1 MLNLKRLISVGM
13 FVSLLSLQGIA
24 FAQSVSST
32 SSQSADTRI
41 QAVISGPDDI
51 AVGRT
56 VVLDG
61 SLSHTTGEN
70 PSYQWFIEGRKQP
83 ISDTVEAI
91 YTPDKAGQIIFHL
104 IVRASLSDGTQ
115 LVSETLHPVTV
126 YDRKIVLV
134 ADGSVSSEKLAAQRQ
149 SASEAGLYLRIL
161 HASGAV
167 TPLTGEDHLAAFIS
181 EHSTALNG
189 ADSIVL
195 WTESITGL
203 QSLVRALQGQED
215 LRAGLRSQHI
225 ILITEGGLRTLSRIA
240 WGPFAELQPQAI
252 IITRPEA
259 LGPLFT
265 TPSISVFLEQ
275 ITQRDI
281 GILQIDASSVMI
293 RPWNVLSWFVNTMLA
308 RGVPS
313 QTVILLLVLPVIAMI
328 LAFLKQV
335 IGITTL
341 GLYTPAVI
349 ALSFLALGW
358 PLGVVFLL
366 FIIATGYG
374 TRALVRKLRL
384 LYIPK
389 VAIVLTVVSL
399 TLLVLMGVGVLLFDF
414 TFTRETIFILLI
426 MSTLAESFLT
436 LKTEQGMMQAISG
449 VGETVLA
456 ALLCVFIVQWNVFQS
471 IILAYPELILLTII
485 VDVLLGR
492 WTGLR
497 LVEYFRFKEVFKHLQ
512 EE

>member
-1 MLNLKRLISVGM
+1 MLHVRRMIGA
-13 FVSLLSLQGIA
+13 VSLFCLIGSQGMA
-24 FAQSVSST
+24 FAQVPP
-32 SSQSADTRI
+32 APDTRI
-41 QAVISGPDDI
+41 QAVITGPDDI
-51 AVGRT
+51 AAGRT
-56 VVLDG
+56 IVLDG
-61 SLSHTTGEN
+61 SLSKTIGEN
-70 PSYQWFIEGRKQP
+70 PSYQWFLEGRRQP
-83 ISDTVEAI
+83 ISDTVEAV
-91 YTPDKAGQIIFHL
+91 YTPEKPESLVFRL
-104 IVRASLSDGTQ
+104 VVRANMSDGAEV
-115 LVSETLHPVTV
+115 VSETTHRVMV
-126 YDRKIVLV
+126 YGRKIILV
-134 ADGSVSSEKLAAQRQ
+134 ADGSISAEKLAAQQ
-149 SASEAGLYLRIL
+149 KVASDAGLYLRIL

-167 TPLTGEDHLAAFIS
+167 TPLTGEDHLAAFIT
-181 EHSTALNG
+181 EHSDALNG
-189 ADSIVL
+189 ADAIVL
-195 WTESITGL
+195 WTEGITGL
-203 QSLVRALQGQED
+203 QSLVRALQDDDD
-215 LRAGLRSQHI
+215 LKAGLQAQTV
-225 ILITEGGLRTLSRIA
+225 ILMTEGGLHTLSRIA
-240 WGPFAELQPQAI
+240 WGPFAELQPKAI
-252 IITRPEA
+252 VITRPEA
-259 LGPLFT
+259 LGPLLTTDSIDAFT
-265 TPSISVFLEQ
+265 EQ
-275 ITQRDI
+275 VSQRDI
-281 GILQIDASSVMI
+281 GMLQIDASTVTI
-293 RPWNVLSWFVNTMLA
+293 RPWNALSWFVNTMLA

-341 GLYTPAVI
+341 GLYTPSVI

-358 PLGVVFLL
+358 PVGVLFLL
-366 FIIATGYG
+366 FIIATGYA
-374 TRALVRKLRL
+374 TRAMVRKLRL

-426 MSTLAESFLT
+426 MSTLAESFLA
-436 LKTEQGMMQAISG
+436 LKTEQGMMQAVSG

-471 IILAYPELILLTII
+471 IILAYPELILLTLI